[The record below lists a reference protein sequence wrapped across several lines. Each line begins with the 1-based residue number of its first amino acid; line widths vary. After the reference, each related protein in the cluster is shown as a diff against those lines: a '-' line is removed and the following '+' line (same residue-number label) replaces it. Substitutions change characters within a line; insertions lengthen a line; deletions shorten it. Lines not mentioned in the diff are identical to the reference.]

1 MYDSGA
7 SWQYSLIPRFSTIDP
22 LAEKYYHLSPY
33 AYCAGDPVN
42 LIDPDGKCYCAN
54 WLSYSRNCLYVAYL
68 FQVLADVL
76 YILHIVYINPESA
89 FEDSVVALNV
99 HLLDVGIELL

>member
-7 SWQYSLIPRFSTIDP
+7 RFMGTAGRFHSIDP

-42 LIDPDGKCYCAN
+42 LIDPDGRKI
-54 WLSYSRNCLYVAYL
+54 RITGKLYQEA
-68 FQVLADVL
+68 
-76 YILHIVYINPESA
+76 
-89 FEDSVVALNV
+89 
-99 HLLDVGIELL
+99 